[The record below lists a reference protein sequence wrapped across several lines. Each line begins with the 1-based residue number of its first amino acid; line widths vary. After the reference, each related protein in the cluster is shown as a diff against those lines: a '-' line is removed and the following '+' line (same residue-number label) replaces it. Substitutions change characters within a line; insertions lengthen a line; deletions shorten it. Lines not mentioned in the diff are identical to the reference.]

1 MKSLISL
8 IYASRSTECFHEH
21 EIPDLLHQVR
31 IANAKQEITGM
42 LLFIRGS
49 FLQVLEGQPEMV
61 DAVFSR
67 ILNDKRTT
75 QVRSIARESIPE
87 RAFEGWTM
95 MHKTLDPIEAGELIG
110 EPGYFTSPTWFTQ
123 LDAGRA
129 KKLLAAAS
137 LRWQMEHRSGKYR
150 TLGGRTA

>member
-8 IYASRSTECFHEH
+8 IYVSRSTEYFHEH

-42 LLFIRGS
+42 LLYIRGS
-49 FLQVLEGQPEMV
+49 FLQVLEGQPEIV
-61 DAVFSR
+61 DAVFSK
-67 ILNDKRTT
+67 ILIDKRTT
-75 QVRSIARESIPE
+75 QVRSIARDSIPE

-95 MHKTLDPIEAGELIG
+95 MHKTLDPIEAGELIE
-110 EPGYFTSPTWFTQ
+110 EPDYFTSPTWFTR